1 MHMSQ
6 FFYRETEWLYLSL
19 PFFYTERERER
30 MGMKGN
36 EERLS
41 NNGFL
46 FKISFAVCLKKAIGV
61 NNPKTYK
68 RKLQLTVQTPNNTW

>member
-1 MHMSQ
+1 
-6 FFYRETEWLYLSL
+6 
-19 PFFYTERERER
+19 

-68 RKLQLTVQTPNNTW
+68 RKLQLTVQTPNNT